1 MGSLTEQGN
10 GERNISRGEQ
20 DEVAELSNRRAHQA
34 QSAGRFQDE
43 IVPVSIAQRRGD
55 PLVVSDDEGIR
66 PETTVESLA
75 KLRPVFAKDGTITA
89 GNSSQISD
97 GAAAVVV
104 VSREYAEEHGAE
116 ILATIVASGST
127 GGPDHY
133 LHSKPADALKKAL
146 DSQGLSVDDLDFVEI
161 NEAFA
166 AVVIESCRQLGI
178 DEEKCNPN
186 GGAIALGHP
195 LGASGT
201 RVVVTAIYE
210 LIRRGS
216 GTAGVSLCGAGGQG
230 QAMVIKR

>member
-34 QSAGRFQDE
+34 QSAGRFKDE

-66 PETTVESLA
+66 PETTVKSLA
-75 KLRPVFAKDGTITA
+75 KLRPAFAKDGTITA